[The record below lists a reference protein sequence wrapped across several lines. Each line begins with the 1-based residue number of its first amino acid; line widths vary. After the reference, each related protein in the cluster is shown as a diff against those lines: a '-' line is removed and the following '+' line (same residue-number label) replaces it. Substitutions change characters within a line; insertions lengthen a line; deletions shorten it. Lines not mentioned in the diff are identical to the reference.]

1 MLSEGVEAN
10 GASWLLK
17 HHLESNGCLC
27 FIDVAL
33 LYQAL
38 QELNDWESR
47 LHILQCLPFLR
58 VS

>member
-17 HHLESNGCLC
+17 YHLESNGCLC
-27 FIDVAL
+27 CIEVAL

-38 QELNDWESR
+38 QELKGWESR
-47 LHILQCLPFLR
+47 LHILQSLPFLC